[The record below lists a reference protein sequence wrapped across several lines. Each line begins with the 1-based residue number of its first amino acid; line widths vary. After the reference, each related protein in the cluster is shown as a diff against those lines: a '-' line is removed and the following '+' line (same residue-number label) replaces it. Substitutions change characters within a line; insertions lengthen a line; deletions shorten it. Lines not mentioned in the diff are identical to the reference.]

1 METTNY
7 KYKECTVLALFLK
20 AVSGIGL
27 PSRVRGD
34 LALKLLMWHGSCSH
48 TSTGWTRTRKLYS
61 GKEPSQSASNRKVLE
76 RPFPW
81 LHLPV
86 SPSDDMTRGFG
97 NEDYSSTKYDS
108 TTRTNGSTTRSKD
121 TRTENENFN
130 VTKYDPTT
138 RTKDTNFVPDLTP

>member
-1 METTNY
+1 MYSSCIVFESCFRHWSSF
-7 KYKECTVLALFLK
+7 K
-20 AVSGIGL
+20 
-27 PSRVRGD
+27 VRGD

>member
-1 METTNY
+1 MYSSCIVFESCFRHWSSFKGDGRPGTET
-7 KYKECTVLALFLK
+7 VDVAWFMF
-20 AVSGIGL
+20 SHIH
-27 PSRVRGD
+27 RVD
-34 LALKLLMWHGSCSH
+34 QDE
-48 TSTGWTRTRKLYS
+48 
-61 GKEPSQSASNRKVLE
+61 EPSQSASNRKVLE